1 MSFIKKQSAG
11 SFVTLLTLILTIASI
26 IVYFVNIGGEGY
38 FQNAAVVPASIY
50 TIVAAVLLAAVFALA
65 QLNVS
70 AGLEKIL
77 TILSDIMRIVTP
89 VCLIAAAMALVSA
102 RVEGFAFIYF
112 SNEEVLQEVQ
122 TAANMAS
129 AHGAIANIVILAVTA
144 LVGIVAAFFNLKKK
158 A

>member
-50 TIVAAVLLAAVFALA
+50 TIVAAVLLAAVLALA
-65 QLNVS
+65 QLNLS
-70 AGLEKIL
+70 AGLQKIL

>member
-11 SFVTLLTLILTIASI
+11 SFVTLLTLILTIASVI
-26 IVYFVNIGGEGY
+26 TYYVNIGGEGY
-38 FQNAAVVPASIY
+38 FQNASVSPAILW
-50 TIVAAVLLAAVFALA
+50 TFVAAVLLTAVLVLA
-65 QLNVS
+65 QFQLN
-70 AGLEKIL
+70 AKLEMIL
-77 TILSDIMRIVTP
+77 TLVSDLMRIVTP
-89 VCLIAAAMALVSA
+89 VCLIASAMMLAAA

-122 TAANMAS
+122 TAANMSS

-144 LVGIVAAFFNLKKK
+144 LVGIAAAFFNLKKK

>member
-77 TILSDIMRIVTP
+77 TIFSDIMRIVTP

>member
-11 SFVTLLTLILTIASI
+11 SFVTLLTLILTIASVI
-26 IVYFVNIGGEGY
+26 TYYVNIGGEGY
-38 FQNAAVVPASIY
+38 FQNASVSTAILW
-50 TIVAAVLLAAVFALA
+50 TFVAAVLLIAVLVLA
-65 QLNVS
+65 QLQLPSKVDTVL
-70 AGLEKIL
+70 AL
-77 TILSDIMRIVTP
+77 LSDAMRIVTP
-89 VCLIAAAMALVSA
+89 VCLIAAAMMLVSA

-122 TAANMAS
+122 TAANMSS

-144 LVGIVAAFFNLKKK
+144 PVGIAAAFFNLKKK

>member
-11 SFVTLLTLILTIASI
+11 SFVTLLTLILTIASVI
-26 IVYFVNIGGEGY
+26 TYYVNISGEGY
-38 FQNAAVVPASIY
+38 FQNAAVSQAIFW
-50 TIVAAVLLAAVFALA
+50 TFAAAILLIAVLVLA
-65 QLNVS
+65 QLNPGSKLEMVLTLIS
-70 AGLEKIL
+70 GL
-77 TILSDIMRIVTP
+77 MRIVTP
-89 VCLIAAAMALVSA
+89 VCLIAAAMMLVSA

-122 TAANMAS
+122 TAANMSS

-144 LVGIVAAFFNLKKK
+144 LVGIAAAFFNLKKK